1 MRILLIE
8 DDEGVANL
16 VVTGMREVNHEVI
29 HAANGQDGIALAK
42 SEKFDV
48 MIFDRQL
55 PDGIDGANLLA
66 TLRGMAIETPVLFL
80 SGLGALNDWMKG
92 LEAGGD
98 DYLVKPFVFEE
109 LRSRVEALHER
120 ALGEKA

>member
-8 DDEGVANL
+8 DDEDVANL
-16 VVTGMREVNHEVI
+16 VVTGMREASHEVV

-42 SEKFDV
+42 TEPFDV

-120 ALGEKA
+120 ALSEKA